1 MGPVPPACRA
11 LRAFTTR
18 SGVAPFDP
26 EDCLVRLPI
35 LLTTLPSAALPAAAP
50 ARWRARVTA
59 APEGAL
65 CRIRIGT
72 GRYEVLQAIVLG
84 R

>member
-1 MGPVPPACRA
+1 VPLACRA
-11 LRAFTTR
+11 LRAITTR
-18 SGVAPFDP
+18 SAAAPFEP

-35 LLTTLPSAALPAAAP
+35 FLMGLPSAALPAPEP
-50 ARWRARVTA
+50 ARWRARFTA

-72 GRYEVLQAIVLG
+72 GRYEVLQAIVFG
-84 R
+84 G